1 MRIWDIDPSYLC
13 RKHLLAE
20 HRELHGL
27 WNILTKHKG
36 KGGYSKHPETLRW
49 IGKTKALFLR
59 HELLVKEI
67 ISRGYHHHSPL
78 NKKLARGSESQR
90 VFINTIKEQKNILK
104 NKPCDCLLSVK
115 NKRYTKSFSRQ
126 PNIQSKRNIKK

>member
-1 MRIWDIDPSYLC
+1 MRIWDIHPKHLC

-49 IGKTKALFLR
+49 VGKTRALYKR
-59 HELLVKEI
+59 HSLLVREFMK
-67 ISRGYHHHSPL
+67 RGYNHYTPL
-78 NKKLARGSESQR
+78 NRRLSKGDSTQKF
-90 VFINTIKEQKNILK
+90 FINTITEQKTLLRNK
-104 NKPCDCLLSVK
+104 NCECFCD
-115 NKRYTKSFSRQ
+115 
-126 PNIQSKRNIKK
+126 